1 MRTDD
6 IELLLR
12 TVSVNTCTRMG
23 HVYDREIGHT
33 ENQLVVAVV
42 KGVVAKPTLL
52 LVVSKTEKKRSRK
65 TNPLMKS
72 KSSKSPS

>member
-23 HVYDREIGHT
+23 HVYNREIGHT

-52 LVVSKTEKKRSRK
+52 LAVSME
-65 TNPLMKS
+65 N
-72 KSSKSPS
+72 SSVHDRNHRGNDLPNTL